1 MIIYILVPLHK
12 QTSHEP
18 SSRKTRGKILEIK
31 KKKKLLKPTT
41 RCMNSRLICIIK
53 IINNDITC

>member
-31 KKKKLLKPTT
+31 KKQIVKT
-41 RCMNSRLICIIK
+41 NEQGAWIV
-53 IINNDITC
+53 N